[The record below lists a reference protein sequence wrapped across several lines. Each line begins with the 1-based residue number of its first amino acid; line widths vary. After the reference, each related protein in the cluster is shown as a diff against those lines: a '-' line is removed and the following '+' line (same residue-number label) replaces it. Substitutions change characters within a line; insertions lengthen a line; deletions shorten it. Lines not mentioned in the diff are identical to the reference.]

1 MTTRATPG
9 WRNSSLWD
17 RNLCIEFM
25 LVANFSVQWN
35 YCLHLHWARTVHFS
49 EGQPILITLLQLIFG
64 QSWPTAKGG
73 STISARS
80 TSPGAS
86 PEGSCVPRGGVG
98 TKIGLSAWPAFFAK
112 NFRASC
118 TTLNNA
124 FPFLFDVL
132 DRQRAIGSHC
142 FGLTVCDGCNAVFG
156 KCFASWNLANRSL
169 IANSSAGTLLHT
181 LLRSGWDLGKDP
193 CCWPHTH
200 SNVYIYRK
208 ENTIPNPTNEIS

>member
-64 QSWPTAKGG
+64 QSWPAAKGG

-98 TKIGLSAWPAFFAK
+98 TKIGLSAWPAFFAE
-112 NFRASC
+112 NFKASC

-142 FGLTVCDGCNAVFG
+142 FGLTVCDF
-156 KCFASWNLANRSL
+156 
-169 IANSSAGTLLHT
+169 SAMLFSVSVLHHEIWVC
-181 LLRSGWDLGKDP
+181 LKIG
-193 CCWPHTH
+193 
-200 SNVYIYRK
+200 Y
-208 ENTIPNPTNEIS
+208 IPNCSHLTGIMIINHWV